1 MSITR
6 HTTSITGN
14 TSTTGGASRTGA
26 THEKPVRIGRGSR
39 PLYGQTATH
48 FRATVT
54 TTTFTPPAEP
64 VASPEALEQLTLFDT
79 APYLKGVK

>member
-1 MSITR
+1 MTTAHDDPSSSIT
-6 HTTSITGN
+6 T
-14 TSTTGGASRTGA
+14 
-26 THEKPVRIGRGSR
+26 THEKPIRIGRGSR
-39 PLYGQTATH
+39 PLYGQTATR